1 MSDIGQK
8 RRVWR
13 VADLKLEP
21 FNRYGDDV
29 AKLHWSP
36 VTFDRETGKGAF
48 IIRFDP
54 GGESVPHEHLG
65 YEEFYVIEGTVVDH
79 DGVTYE
85 AGDFVSLGPGTK
97 HYSRSPDSAL
107 IVAFLTDNNRV
118 LEADEQLSW
127 GQEEKARKA
136 G

>member
-13 VADLKLEP
+13 VADLKLES

-65 YEEFYVIEGTVVDH
+65 YEEFYVIEGTVVWITM
-79 DGVTYE
+79 G
-85 AGDFVSLGPGTK
+85 
-97 HYSRSPDSAL
+97 SRTRQATSSRWARVQSTIPAHPTARLSSP
-107 IVAFLTDNNRV
+107 F
-118 LEADEQLSW
+118 
-127 GQEEKARKA
+127 
-136 G
+136 